1 MALTESTGLAMDW
14 QVKELRSLIAA
25 VLPSLAIEVVARIE
39 STNSALVDRMR
50 TAGSHVQARRSAD
63 SQPCLLVAEHQTR
76 GRGRLGRAWMSSP
89 GASLTFS
96 LALPMAPVDW
106 SGLSLAVGVGLADA
120 LEPLADGSLPRLR
133 LKWPND
139 LWLTDPAAP
148 MGGRKLGGILIETV
162 PAQGRRMCVVGV
174 GLNILPQPMG
184 QFSSGHA
191 SLSELWPGL
200 TAAQA
205 LHRLAVPL
213 VQALQSFEASGFP
226 AFVER
231 FAARDMLAG
240 RWVTTTLADHPE
252 GRAEGVDERGA
263 LRLICADGRRVAV
276 NSGEVSIRP
285 ATDAEPQ
292 R

>member
-1 MALTESTGLAMDW
+1 VALTEGTGLTMDW
-14 QVKELRSLIAA
+14 QVKELRASVAA

-50 TAGSHVQARRSAD
+50 TVGTQGQARRSVD

-76 GRGRLGRAWMSSP
+76 GRGRLGRAWLSSP
-89 GASLTFS
+89 GTSLTFS

-106 SGLSLAVGVGLADA
+106 SGLSLAVGVGLAEA
-120 LEPLADGSLPRLR
+120 LEPLTDGAMPRVC

-139 LWLTDPAAP
+139 LWLVDPAAP

-174 GLNILPQPMG
+174 GLNILPQPLG
-184 QFSSGHA
+184 QFSSGYA
-191 SLSELWPGL
+191 SLSELHPGMM
-200 TAAQA
+200 AAQA
-205 LHRLAVPL
+205 LHRLAAPL
-213 VQALQSFEASGFP
+213 VRALQTFEASGFP

-231 FAARDMLAG
+231 FAARDILAG
-240 RWVTTTLADHPE
+240 RWVTTTMAETPE
-252 GRAEGVDERGA
+252 GRAEGVDDRGA

-285 ATDAEPQ
+285 AADAEPQ
-292 R
+292 P